1 MTYPQYQQPQG
12 YAPGAPYAQSAPQQ
26 YAPAPQPQGQ
36 ALAPPVPQLR
46 DGSSGGGTPAPKFRH
61 LLGRTIIVEPIRVDE
76 TAMDTSV
83 NPPVNRPEAYF
94 NLTVVDGGP
103 VRYGDSQDRDV
114 SKQRPNTHECD
125 TPARWTNVNDR
136 SYGFVQAV
144 RDALNAGEAGRAGV
158 VQQGTKGNKPY
169 LITKCGIVV
178 EGGTRPDGDARYAA
192 AMAVFGQLWHDKT
205 MPNEPRQFVNPEPR
219 SLVAPPSAAPAQVAY
234 GAPQG
239 QYTVPQQYAPVMSTA
254 TGSPVVH
261 QQAVPGYAQYV
272 PQGAG
277 AQGPTYGTAGGAP
290 QYIAPTGPGGM
301 YMPQSAPPAAPVAP
315 AALPPSVEAWLATLP
330 PELAA
335 QQRAQFLAQGTV
347 GGSAGP
353 GI

>member
-1 MTYPQYQQPQG
+1 MTYPQYAPPQG
-12 YAPGAPYAQSAPQQ
+12 YAPGAPYAQPP
-26 YAPAPQPQGQ
+26 YPAQPPAQPQGQ

-61 LLGRTIIVEPIRVDE
+61 LLGRTIIVEPIRIDE

-114 SKQRPNTHECD
+114 SKQRPNTHESD

-169 LITKCGIVV
+169 LITKCGTDV

-192 AMAVFGQLWHDKT
+192 AMAVFAQLWHDKT
-205 MPNEPRQFVNPEPR
+205 MPQEPRQFVSPEPR

-234 GAPQG
+234 TNPAPAGYAAAQAYGFAPQNAPQQPTQSPYMPQG
-239 QYTVPQQYAPVMSTA
+239 YATPNTGAGVPQA
-254 TGSPVVH
+254 
-261 QQAVPGYAQYV
+261 
-272 PQGAG
+272 
-277 AQGPTYGTAGGAP
+277 YGV
-290 QYIAPTGPGGM
+290 APTGPGGM
-301 YMPQSAPPAAPVAP
+301 YMPQSAPPAPNTTP
-315 AALPPSVEAWLATLP
+315 ALPPGVEAWLATLP

-335 QQRAQFLAQGTV
+335 QQRAQFLAQGAPAP
-347 GGSAGP
+347 AGP